1 MVLISL
7 LQVFVAAL
15 ALAVI
20 FGPLAIALQSQKED
34 ERDRIRRSCQMDVVT
49 ASAKQMKQLSTVAI
63 KCPVCG
69 NALSASDQADDALVS
84 A

>member
-1 MVLISL
+1 MVLISV

-20 FGPLAIALQSQKED
+20 FGPFAIALRSQKED
-34 ERDRIRRSCQMDVVT
+34 GRDRIHRSCEKDVVT
-49 ASAKQMKQLSTVAI
+49 ASAKQIEHLSTVAI
-63 KCPVCG
+63 RCPVCG
-69 NALSASDQADDALVS
+69 NAASRSDQADDALIS

>member
-7 LQVFVAAL
+7 LQVFVVAL

-20 FGPLAIALQSQKED
+20 FGPLAIALRSHKED
-34 ERDRIRRSCQMDVVT
+34 ERDRIQHSCEMDVVT
-49 ASAKQMKQLSTVAI
+49 ASVKQIENLSIVAT
-63 KCPVCG
+63 KCSVCDI
-69 NALSASDQADDALVS
+69 ALSGSDQADDALIS